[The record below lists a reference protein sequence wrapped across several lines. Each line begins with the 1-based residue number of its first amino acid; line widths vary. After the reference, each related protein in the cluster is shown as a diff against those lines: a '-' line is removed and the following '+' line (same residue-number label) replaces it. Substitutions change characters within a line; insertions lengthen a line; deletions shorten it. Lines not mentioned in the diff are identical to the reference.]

1 MSFFCDK
8 CGLCCRHIDKVP
20 QLARFDLGNGVCKYL
35 SNNLCS
41 IYEDRPEICRVDYM
55 YEKFF
60 KNYMTLEDFYKLN
73 EQGCEELKKNA

>member
-1 MSFFCDK
+1 
-8 CGLCCRHIDKVP
+8 
-20 QLARFDLGNGVCKYL
+20 
-35 SNNLCS
+35 
-41 IYEDRPEICRVDYM
+41 M

>member
-1 MSFFCDK
+1 MSFFCDQ

-20 QLARFDLGNGVCKYL
+20 QLALFDLGNGVCKYL
-35 SNNLCS
+35 RDNLCS
-41 IYEDRPEICRVDYM
+41 IYDDRPEICRVDYM

>member
-20 QLARFDLGNGVCKYL
+20 QLAHFDLGNGVCKYL
-35 SNNLCS
+35 RDNLCS
-41 IYEDRPEICRVDYM
+41 IYDDRPEICRVDYM

>member
-20 QLARFDLGNGVCKYL
+20 QLACFDLGNGVCKYL
-35 SNNLCS
+35 RNNLCS
-41 IYEDRPEICRVDYM
+41 IYDNRPEICRVDDM

-60 KNYMTLEDFYKLN
+60 KNYMTLENFYKLN
-73 EQGCEELKKNA
+73 EQGCEELKKNV